1 MRGRASR
8 IGLTGGIGSGK
19 STFGALLQKRGAA
32 LVDSDQ
38 IARQVTGPG
47 GAAIAAIAQR
57 FGPEFV
63 DDTGALDR
71 GRMRELAYSAPDART
86 ALEAIVHPLVSL
98 HSSQQAQ
105 AAEDAGTRVIV
116 FDVPLLVE
124 SGRWVQRLDTVI
136 VIDCPP
142 AVQIQRVMSRSG
154 LNQSTVEAILA
165 AQSPRNIRRA
175 SADIVVHN
183 GDNCT
188 LVDLQ
193 KMAEQVATQLGL

>member
-124 SGRWVQRLDTVI
+124 SGRWVQRLDAVI

-142 AVQIQRVMSRSG
+142 AVQIERVMSRSG
-154 LNQSTVEAILA
+154 LSQSTVEAILA

-188 LVDLQ
+188 LADLQ
-193 KMAEQVATQLGL
+193 KMAEQVATRLGL

>member
-71 GRMRELAYSAPDART
+71 GRMRELAYSAPEART

-142 AVQIQRVMSRSG
+142 ALQIQRVMSRSG
-154 LNQSTVEAILA
+154 LNRSTVEAILA

-188 LVDLQ
+188 LADLH
-193 KMAEQVATQLGL
+193 KMAEQVATRLGL

>member
-47 GAAIAAIAQR
+47 GAAIAAIVQR

-63 DDTGALDR
+63 DDAGALDR

-124 SGRWVQRLDTVI
+124 SGRWVQRLDAVI

-142 AVQIQRVMSRSG
+142 ALQIQRVMSRSG
-154 LNQSTVEAILA
+154 LNRSTVEAILA

-188 LVDLQ
+188 LADLH
-193 KMAEQVATQLGL
+193 KMAEQVATRLGL

>member
-47 GAAIAAIAQR
+47 GAAIAAIVQR

-142 AVQIQRVMSRSG
+142 ALQIQRVMSRSG
-154 LNQSTVEAILA
+154 LNRSTVEAILA

-188 LVDLQ
+188 LADLQ
-193 KMAEQVATQLGL
+193 KMAEQVATRLGL

>member
-124 SGRWVQRLDTVI
+124 SGRWVQRLDAVI

-165 AQSPRNIRRA
+165 AQSSRNIRRA

-188 LVDLQ
+188 LADLQ
-193 KMAEQVATQLGL
+193 KMAEQVATRLGL

>member
-124 SGRWVQRLDTVI
+124 SGRWVQRLDAVI

-188 LVDLQ
+188 LADLH
-193 KMAEQVATQLGL
+193 KMAEQVATRLGL

>member
-47 GAAIAAIAQR
+47 GAAIAAIVQR

-124 SGRWVQRLDTVI
+124 SGRWVQRLDAVI

-142 AVQIQRVMSRSG
+142 ALQIQRVMSRSG
-154 LNQSTVEAILA
+154 LNRSTVEAILA

-188 LVDLQ
+188 LADLQ
-193 KMAEQVATQLGL
+193 KMAELVATQLGL

>member
-47 GAAIAAIAQR
+47 GAAIAAIVQR

-71 GRMRELAYSAPDART
+71 GRMRELAYSAPGART

-98 HSSQQAQ
+98 HGRQQAQ

-142 AVQIQRVMSRSG
+142 ALQIQRVMSRSG
-154 LNQSTVEAILA
+154 LNRSTVEAILA

-188 LVDLQ
+188 LADLH
-193 KMAEQVATQLGL
+193 KMAEQVATRLGL

>member
-124 SGRWVQRLDTVI
+124 SGRWVQRLDAVI

-142 AVQIQRVMSRSG
+142 SVQIQRVMSRSG

-188 LVDLQ
+188 LADLQ
-193 KMAEQVATQLGL
+193 KMAEQVATRLGL

>member
-71 GRMRELAYSAPDART
+71 GRMRELAYSAPEART

-124 SGRWVQRLDTVI
+124 SGRWVQRLDAVI

-142 AVQIQRVMSRSG
+142 ALQIQRVMSRSG
-154 LNQSTVEAILA
+154 LNRSTVEAILA

-188 LVDLQ
+188 LADLH
-193 KMAEQVATQLGL
+193 KMAEQVATRLGL

>member
-1 MRGRASR
+1 MHGRASR

-86 ALEAIVHPLVSL
+86 ALEAIVHPLVSS
-98 HSSQQAQ
+98 HGRQQAQ
-105 AAEDAGTRVIV
+105 AAEEAGTRVSGG
-116 FDVPLLVE
+116 DGPLLVE

-188 LVDLQ
+188 LADLQ
-193 KMAEQVATQLGL
+193 KMAEQVATRLGL

>member
-1 MRGRASR
+1 MHGRASR

-47 GAAIAAIAQR
+47 GAAIAAIVQR

-63 DDTGALDR
+63 DDAGALDR

-124 SGRWVQRLDTVI
+124 SGRWVQRLDAVI

-154 LNQSTVEAILA
+154 LNRSTVEAILA

-188 LVDLQ
+188 LADLQ
-193 KMAEQVATQLGL
+193 KMAEQVATRLGL

>member
-19 STFGALLQKRGAA
+19 STFGAVLQKRGAA

-47 GAAIAAIAQR
+47 GAAIAAIVQR

-124 SGRWVQRLDTVI
+124 SGRWVQRLDAVI

-142 AVQIQRVMSRSG
+142 ALQIQRVMSRSG

-188 LVDLQ
+188 LADLH
-193 KMAEQVATQLGL
+193 KMAEQVATRLGL

>member
-71 GRMRELAYSAPDART
+71 GRMRELAYSTPEARA

-124 SGRWVQRLDTVI
+124 SGRWVQRLDAVI

-142 AVQIQRVMSRSG
+142 ALQIQRVMSRSG
-154 LNQSTVEAILA
+154 LNRSTVEAILA

-188 LVDLQ
+188 LADLH
-193 KMAEQVATQLGL
+193 KMAEQVATRLGL

>member
-38 IARQVTGPG
+38 LARQVTGPG

-142 AVQIQRVMSRSG
+142 ALQIQRVMSRSG
-154 LNQSTVEAILA
+154 LNRSTVEAILA

-188 LVDLQ
+188 LADLH
-193 KMAEQVATQLGL
+193 KMAEQVATRLGL

>member
-1 MRGRASR
+1 M
-8 IGLTGGIGSGK
+8 
-19 STFGALLQKRGAA
+19 
-32 LVDSDQ
+32 DSDQ

-71 GRMRELAYSAPDART
+71 GRMRELAYSAPEART

-124 SGRWVQRLDTVI
+124 SGRWVQRLDAVI

-154 LNQSTVEAILA
+154 LNRSTVEAILA

-188 LVDLQ
+188 LADLH
-193 KMAEQVATQLGL
+193 KMAEQVAPRLGL

>member
-19 STFGALLQKRGAA
+19 STFGAVLQKRGAA

-47 GAAIAAIAQR
+47 GAAIAAIVQR

-124 SGRWVQRLDTVI
+124 SGRWVQRLDAVI

-142 AVQIQRVMSRSG
+142 ALQIQRVMSRSG
-154 LNQSTVEAILA
+154 LNRSTVEAILA

-188 LVDLQ
+188 LADLH
-193 KMAEQVATQLGL
+193 KMAEQVATRLGL

>member
-47 GAAIAAIAQR
+47 GAAIAAIVQR

-63 DDTGALDR
+63 DDAGALDR

-142 AVQIQRVMSRSG
+142 ALQIQRVMSRSG

-188 LVDLQ
+188 LADLH
-193 KMAEQVATQLGL
+193 KMAEQVATRLGL

>member
-47 GAAIAAIAQR
+47 GAAIAAIVQR

-124 SGRWVQRLDTVI
+124 SGRWVQRLDAVI

-142 AVQIQRVMSRSG
+142 ALQIQRVMSRSG
-154 LNQSTVEAILA
+154 LNRSTIEAILA

-188 LVDLQ
+188 LADLQ
-193 KMAEQVATQLGL
+193 KMAEQVATRLGL

>member
-63 DDTGALDR
+63 DDAGALDR

-124 SGRWVQRLDTVI
+124 SGRWVQRLDAVI

-142 AVQIQRVMSRSG
+142 ALQIQRVMSRSG
-154 LNQSTVEAILA
+154 LNRSTVEAILA

-188 LVDLQ
+188 LADLH
-193 KMAEQVATQLGL
+193 KMAEQVATRLGL

>member
-47 GAAIAAIAQR
+47 GAAIAAIVQR

-105 AAEDAGTRVIV
+105 AAQDAGTRVIV

-124 SGRWVQRLDTVI
+124 SGRWVQRLDAVI

-142 AVQIQRVMSRSG
+142 ALQIQRVMSRSG
-154 LNQSTVEAILA
+154 LNRSTVEAILA

-188 LVDLQ
+188 LADLQ
-193 KMAEQVATQLGL
+193 KMAEQVATRLGL

>member
-71 GRMRELAYSAPDART
+71 GRMRELAYSAPEART

-124 SGRWVQRLDTVI
+124 SGRWVQRLDAVI

-154 LNQSTVEAILA
+154 LNRSTVEAILA

-188 LVDLQ
+188 LADLQ

>member
-47 GAAIAAIAQR
+47 GAAIAAIAHR

-98 HSSQQAQ
+98 HSTQQAQ

-124 SGRWVQRLDTVI
+124 SGRWVQRLDAVI

-154 LNQSTVEAILA
+154 LSQSTVEAILA

-188 LVDLQ
+188 LADLQ
-193 KMAEQVATQLGL
+193 KMAEQVATRLGL

>member
-47 GAAIAAIAQR
+47 GAAIAAIVQR

-124 SGRWVQRLDTVI
+124 SGRWVQRLDAVI

-165 AQSPRNIRRA
+165 AQSSRNIRRA

-188 LVDLQ
+188 LADLQ
-193 KMAEQVATQLGL
+193 KMAEQVATRLGL

>member
-47 GAAIAAIAQR
+47 GAAIAAIVQR

-142 AVQIQRVMSRSG
+142 ALQIQRVMSRSG

-188 LVDLQ
+188 LADLQ

>member
-57 FGPEFV
+57 FGPEFL

-71 GRMRELAYSAPDART
+71 GRMRELAYSKPDART

-124 SGRWVQRLDTVI
+124 SGRWVQRLDAVI

-154 LNQSTVEAILA
+154 LNRSTVEAILA

-188 LVDLQ
+188 LADLH
-193 KMAEQVATQLGL
+193 KMAEQVATRLGL

>member
-47 GAAIAAIAQR
+47 GAAIAAIVQR

-165 AQSPRNIRRA
+165 AQSSRNIRRA

-188 LVDLQ
+188 LADLQ
-193 KMAEQVATQLGL
+193 KMAEQVATRLGL

>member
-47 GAAIAAIAQR
+47 GAAIAAIVQR

-71 GRMRELAYSAPDART
+71 GRMRELAYSAPGART

-142 AVQIQRVMSRSG
+142 ALQIQRVMSRSG
-154 LNQSTVEAILA
+154 LNRSTVEAILA

-188 LVDLQ
+188 LADLH
-193 KMAEQVATQLGL
+193 KMAEQVATRLGL

>member
-47 GAAIAAIAQR
+47 GAAIAAIVQR

-188 LVDLQ
+188 LADLQ

>member
-47 GAAIAAIAQR
+47 GAAIAAIVQR

-71 GRMRELAYSAPDART
+71 GRMRELAYSAPGART

-142 AVQIQRVMSRSG
+142 ALQIQRVMSRSG
-154 LNQSTVEAILA
+154 LNRSTVEAILA

-188 LVDLQ
+188 LADLQ
-193 KMAEQVATQLGL
+193 KMAEQVATRLGL

>member
-47 GAAIAAIAQR
+47 GAAIAAIVQR

-142 AVQIQRVMSRSG
+142 ALQIQRVMSRSG

-188 LVDLQ
+188 LADLH
-193 KMAEQVATQLGL
+193 KMAEQVATRLGL

>member
-1 MRGRASR
+1 MHGRASR

-47 GAAIAAIAQR
+47 GAAIAAIVQR

-71 GRMRELAYSAPDART
+71 GRMRELAYSTPEARM

-98 HSSQQAQ
+98 HSGQQAQ

-124 SGRWVQRLDTVI
+124 SGRWVQRLDAVI

-165 AQSPRNIRRA
+165 AQSPRNIRRT

-188 LVDLQ
+188 LADLQ

>member
-47 GAAIAAIAQR
+47 GAAIAAIVQR

-98 HSSQQAQ
+98 HSTQQAQ

-188 LVDLQ
+188 LADLH
-193 KMAEQVATQLGL
+193 KMAEQVATRLGL

>member
-47 GAAIAAIAQR
+47 GAAIAAIVQR

-142 AVQIQRVMSRSG
+142 ALQIQRVMSRSG
-154 LNQSTVEAILA
+154 LSQSTVEAILA

-188 LVDLQ
+188 LADLH
-193 KMAEQVATQLGL
+193 KMAEQVATRLGL

>member
-19 STFGALLQKRGAA
+19 STFGAVLQKRGAA

-124 SGRWVQRLDTVI
+124 SGRWVQRLDAVI

-142 AVQIQRVMSRSG
+142 ALQIQRVMSRSG
-154 LNQSTVEAILA
+154 LNRSTVEAILA

-188 LVDLQ
+188 LADLH
-193 KMAEQVATQLGL
+193 KMAEQVATRLGL

>member
-1 MRGRASR
+1 M
-8 IGLTGGIGSGK
+8 
-19 STFGALLQKRGAA
+19 
-32 LVDSDQ
+32 DSDQ

-47 GAAIAAIAQR
+47 GAAIAAIVQR

-71 GRMRELAYSAPDART
+71 GRMRELAYSKPDART

-188 LVDLQ
+188 LADLQ
-193 KMAEQVATQLGL
+193 KMAEQVATRLGL

>member
-142 AVQIQRVMSRSG
+142 ALQIQRVMSRSG
-154 LNQSTVEAILA
+154 LNRSTVEAILA

-188 LVDLQ
+188 LADLH
-193 KMAEQVATQLGL
+193 KMAEQVATRLGL

>member
-1 MRGRASR
+1 MHGRASR

-47 GAAIAAIAQR
+47 GAAIAAIVQR

-124 SGRWVQRLDTVI
+124 SGRWVQRLDAVI

-188 LVDLQ
+188 LADLQ
-193 KMAEQVATQLGL
+193 KMAEQVATRLGL

>member
-47 GAAIAAIAQR
+47 GAAIAAIVQR

-124 SGRWVQRLDTVI
+124 SGRWVQRLDAVI

-154 LNQSTVEAILA
+154 LNRSTVEAILA

-188 LVDLQ
+188 LADLQ
-193 KMAEQVATQLGL
+193 KMAEQVATRLGL